1 MKKVL
6 IPSFVIILLG
16 TACVPARKY
25 EDLKAKSEKCQEE
38 LATLKTQNEKFK
50 AENNELAET
59 LKGSQREV
67 IEVQTELT
75 DIKRRFKDKED
86 QYDKLENLYD
96 AVLKR
101 YDRLLA
107 STDQEN
113 TNLTTSLEQT
123 KIDLQR
129 KEDQLN
135 RLERDLEALR
145 KQLEEKQKALESREK
160 RVKELEELIAQ
171 KDAAVNALREK
182 IQNALLAY
190 KDKGLTVEQKN
201 GKVYVSLEAKLLFPS
216 GSTKVDSKGKAAIV
230 DLAKALEGEN
240 ELEIVVEGHTDTDA
254 LKSSV
259 HPKNNW
265 ELSVLRATAVVEI
278 MTENSSIDPKIL
290 SAAGRSEY
298 LPVSEDKAKNRRIE
312 VILTPNLNKL
322 FEIISSDQ

>member
-1 MKKVL
+1 MIKKALPIFVL
-6 IPSFVIILLG
+6 ASLISCI
-16 TACVPARKY
+16 PARKY
-25 EDLKAKSEKCQEE
+25 EDLKAKAEKCEQELNE
-38 LATLKTQNEKFK
+38 LKSGQQGLAAENKELTEKLKT
-50 AENNELAET
+50 
-59 LKGSQREV
+59 SQREV
-67 IEVQTELT
+67 ISTQTELT

-107 STDQEN
+107 STDKEN
-113 TNLTTSLEQT
+113 STLSSSLEATQLS
-123 KIDLQR
+123 LQE
-129 KEDQLN
+129 KEDRLN
-135 RLERDLEALR
+135 KLEQELDALR
-145 KQLEEKQKALESREK
+145 KQLEAKEKALLDREA
-160 RVKELEELIAQ
+160 RVKELEQIIAD
-171 KDAAVNALREK
+171 KDAAVNALKEK

-216 GSTKVDSKGKAAIV
+216 GSTKVDSKGKLAII
-230 DLAKALEGEN
+230 DLAKALENEK
-240 ELEIVVEGHTDTDA
+240 ELEIVVEGHTDTDK
-254 LKSSV
+254 LSSSV

-278 MTENSSIDPKIL
+278 MTDNSTIDPKIL

-298 LPVSEDKAKNRRIE
+298 LPVSDDKAKNRRIE

-322 FEIISSDQ
+322 FEIISNN